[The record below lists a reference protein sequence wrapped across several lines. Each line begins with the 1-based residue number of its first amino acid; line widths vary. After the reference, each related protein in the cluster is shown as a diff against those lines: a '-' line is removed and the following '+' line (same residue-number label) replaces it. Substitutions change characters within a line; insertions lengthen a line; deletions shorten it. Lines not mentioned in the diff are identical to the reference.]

1 MRLAAPAKTLI
12 PAPPVADCSCNTC
25 PHMKRNTL
33 AKLAACLTDL
43 APRIEVPEAVR
54 LKAKKSIDRML
65 EMTAGQTL
73 APAGSRS

>member
-1 MRLAAPAKTLI
+1 
-12 PAPPVADCSCNTC
+12 
-25 PHMKRNTL
+25 MKRNTL

-54 LKAKKSIDRML
+54 LKAKRSIDRML

-73 APAGSRS
+73 APAGARS